1 MMNRKKSTIKTIF
14 FALLI
19 SSMVI
24 MLNMGISAG
33 TGENGPCITG
43 LNEEQAQQV
52 LQKHGFSFIT
62 EKR

>member
-1 MMNRKKSTIKTIF
+1 MMKRKKSTTKTIF

-24 MLNMGISAG
+24 ILNMGISAG
-33 TGENGPCITG
+33 AGENAPGITG
-43 LNEEQAQQV
+43 LNKEQAQQV
-52 LQKHGFSFIT
+52 LQKHGFSFIA